1 VAINKVKNVQSKY
14 NCPNRQSTLLI
25 IGNDMNNI
33 LKKSYKTSYN
43 LEFIEFETGNYNE
56 LNEGLAELALSVQK
70 IREANSSA

>member
-1 VAINKVKNVQSKY
+1 
-14 NCPNRQSTLLI
+14 
-25 IGNDMNNI
+25 MNNI